1 MLWWVSLAVDSM
13 GLFSSAGIEIPPIY
27 MIMLLELLEVSLNK
41 KYKLERRQMNTK
53 RNQPPRSSSSFQ
65 LAENINY
72 SQICRKKK
80 MQISVG

>member
-1 MLWWVSLAVDSM
+1 
-13 GLFSSAGIEIPPIY
+13 
-27 MIMLLELLEVSLNK
+27 MIMLLKLLEVSLNN
-41 KYKLERRQMNTK
+41 KYKLERRQLNTK

-80 MQISVG
+80 KCKSLLGSEADGSVF

>member
-1 MLWWVSLAVDSM
+1 
-13 GLFSSAGIEIPPIY
+13 
-27 MIMLLELLEVSLNK
+27 MIMLLKLLEVSLNN
-41 KYKLERRQMNTK
+41 KYKLERRQLNTK

-72 SQICRKKK
+72 SKSVEKKKK